1 MIVVDTSVWIAA
13 LRAAAG
19 REARVLQQLLDA
31 DEVALPVP
39 VRLEILGGASTADRR
54 RLRRALSA
62 LPVLYPTDETWRV
75 LDGWVERSATSGQR
89 FGFGDLLI
97 AALAVENGSL
107 VWSLDADFTRMESL
121 DLVRCYAASVSSSPW
136 CKSGVAPRRARRPA
150 GKA

>member
-13 LRAAAG
+13 LRAASS

-39 VRLEILGGASTADRR
+39 VRLEILGGASAADRK

-62 LPVLYPTDETWRV
+62 LPMLYPTDETWRL
-75 LDGWVERSATSGQR
+75 LDGWVERAAAAGQL

-97 AALAVENGSL
+97 AALAAETGAL
-107 VWSLDADFTRMESL
+107 VWSLDSDFTRMEAL
-121 DLVRCYAASVSSSPW
+121 ALVGCYGPL
-136 CKSGVAPRRARRPA
+136 R
-150 GKA
+150 